1 MDDKFFKILGPGP
14 DNDWSFLKPTLPKSL
29 NASPL
34 SFEMTPEAVKALM
47 EALKKQLQEGR
58 HVFVD
63 PESRQRS
70 PGRSAPFDLARFY
83 DEKAAW
89 SRKTFGAASYS
100 GVLKHL
106 AKELVE
112 VTAKPSDLEEWA
124 DIVLL
129 ALDGAS
135 RHAGATGEE
144 FVAALQAKQQK
155 NLARK
160 WAPPCE
166 DGVSEHDRSEENDA
180 DEKSRFEEY
189 LRQLALGRFSS
200 AHVEHLRAVW
210 NLVLASLGPEFA
222 LPIACPTEDDGLQLS
237 WTANGRHVSID
248 MYQEGE
254 GDWFARDRTTG
265 FFEGG
270 QISSAGPLP
279 DVLVEHLKA
288 ARRASKESK

>member
-34 SFEMTPEAVKALM
+34 SFEMTPEAV
-47 EALKKQLQEGR
+47 EALKRQLQEGR
-58 HVFVD
+58 HVIVD
-63 PESRQRS
+63 PENRRKRS

-89 SRKTFGAASYS
+89 SQKTFGASSYS

-106 AKELVE
+106 AKEIVE

-124 DIVLL
+124 DVVLL

-135 RHAGATGEE
+135 RHAGATGAE

-160 WAPPCE
+160 WAPPCG
-166 DGVSEHDRSEENDA
+166 DGVSEHDRSGENDA

-248 MYQEGE
+248 MYADGE
-254 GDWFARDRTTG
+254 GDWFARNRITG

-270 QISSAGPLP
+270 QLSSAGPLP

-288 ARRASKESK
+288 ARSVSKESK